1 MIRGMRQFLYFLF
14 TMMAISMLSSC
25 AYQVLKAD
33 KFLEKNEMA
42 KAKKRIDKAVEKE
55 PENPAAQ
62 FMLAKYYSH
71 PVWSYD
77 AVDSAHLY
85 VQSVSDT
92 FPKLE
97 DKAID
102 RLAKKGLDSIHIANQ
117 ALIIDSL
124 AFEKATSINTEES
137 YNH

>member
-42 KAKKRIDKAVEKE
+42 KAQKDVLIKPWKKE
-55 PENPAAQ
+55 PENPAARGGGGGGGGGGGRIY
-62 FMLAKYYSH
+62 AGEGNIIGH

-77 AVDSAHLY
+77 AVDSAHSLC
-85 VQSVSDT
+85 SIGGGGEADT
-92 FPKLE
+92 FPKRE
-97 DKAID
+97 DKEPSID
-102 RLAKKGLDSIHIANQ
+102 
-117 ALIIDSL
+117 
-124 AFEKATSINTEES
+124 
-137 YNH
+137 